1 MNGKRT
7 DVPAAFAEVQ
17 ALFAETKK
25 LLERLTETG
34 QDLVQH
40 CFLNEFQGLLGGIS
54 RSLAKIDSKMSD
66 A

>member
-25 LLERLTETG
+25 LLERLMEAG

-40 CFLNEFQGLLGGIS
+40 FF
-54 RSLAKIDSKMSD
+54 
-66 A
+66 

>member
-25 LLERLTETG
+25 LLERLMEADKTWCSTFSE
-34 QDLVQH
+34 
-40 CFLNEFQGLLGGIS
+40 
-54 RSLAKIDSKMSD
+54 
-66 A
+66 